1 MVPCRFGIIAG
12 VGLIIIAVSLPVWA
26 QSASL
31 MYYAAQLGGGSVTAL
46 AGGLVGALVGGFS
59 GGLISEAHNG
69 AKLGLGLGA
78 SFGATWGVL
87 QVASA
92 YDVKGDPTL
101 ALLGA
106 LAGSFV
112 SILFLPDSAYPQL
125 LCQMDAKSIR
135 FGASVVF
142 KLLVNPVTLAA
153 LGATIGYNLGK
164 KE

>member
-1 MVPCRFGIIAG
+1 M
-12 VGLIIIAVSLPVWA
+12 IIAVSPPVWA
-26 QSASL
+26 QSTL
-31 MYYAAQLGGGSVTAL
+31 LLYYTAQLGGGSVTAL
-46 AGGLVGALVGGFS
+46 AGSLVGVLVGGFS
-59 GGLISEAHNG
+59 GELIGEAHNG

-92 YDVKGDPTL
+92 YKVKGDPTL

-106 LAGSFV
+106 LAGSFM
-112 SILFLPDSAYPQL
+112 SILSLPDSAYPQL
-125 LCQMDAKSIR
+125 LCQRDARGIR
-135 FGASVVF
+135 IRASVVF

-153 LGATIGYNLGK
+153 LGAAIGYNLGE